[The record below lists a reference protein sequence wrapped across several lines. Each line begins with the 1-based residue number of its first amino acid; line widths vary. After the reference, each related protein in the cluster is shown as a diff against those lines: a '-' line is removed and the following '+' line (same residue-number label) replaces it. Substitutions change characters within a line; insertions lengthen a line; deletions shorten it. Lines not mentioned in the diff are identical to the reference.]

1 MEISGN
7 LSKGLES
14 VAPFQMRGESKL
26 AKYIATYKLT
36 AEIWIREDLLERIG
50 PSDEAQRDAVKILLE
65 SRFAGFRFAGFK
77 IQEVK
82 IE

>member
-1 MEISGN
+1 MARY
-7 LSKGLES
+7 L
-14 VAPFQMRGESKL
+14 P
-26 AKYIATYKLT
+26 TYKLT

-50 PSDEAQRDAVKILLE
+50 PNNEAQRDAVKILLE
-65 SRFAGFRFAGFK
+65 SRFAGFRVAGFK